1 MKICILTF
9 DGFNELDSLIAF
21 SLLNRIK
28 KPDWHVSI
36 AGPTPTLRS
45 MNGLVLESQASLVD
59 VIDADAVL
67 IGSGIKTRDHVADEQ
82 LMTQLMLDPTRQ
94 LIGAQCSGALLLE
107 KLGLLKNI
115 PVCTDLTTAP
125 GFKRRGLKCLIKL
138 FTPIR
143 ISLHQEDALHLLI
156 LLAG

>member
-45 MNGLVLESQASLVD
+45 MNGLVLESLNRTGFCGGSL
-59 VIDADAVL
+59 L
-67 IGSGIKTRDHVADEQ
+67 
-82 LMTQLMLDPTRQ
+82 
-94 LIGAQCSGALLLE
+94 
-107 KLGLLKNI
+107 
-115 PVCTDLTTAP
+115 
-125 GFKRRGLKCLIKL
+125 
-138 FTPIR
+138 
-143 ISLHQEDALHLLI
+143 
-156 LLAG
+156 